1 FEELSVDS
9 IGPTI
14 SRELTKKA
22 LIGVILAS
30 ILILLYLSFRFNEL
44 KYGAAAVI
52 ATLHDV
58 LVMFGSFAILGKLF
72 GVEIDSLFVTAVL
85 TMIGFSVHDTIVIFD
100 RIRENWRLRRRGET
114 FGEVVDASINQTLA
128 RSINT
133 SLTVLLVLLALFFF
147 GGVTIRH
154 FIGALIIGTI
164 TGTYSSLFNASPI
177 VYLWT
182 KRTRKVAAEAPV
194 IPTAVPEVSRPRT
207 DTPVYV
213 PVPRTAEN
221 ISKVVKKKKKKKRR

>member
-1 FEELSVDS
+1 M
-9 IGPTI
+9 
-14 SRELTKKA
+14 
-22 LIGVILAS
+22 GVILAS
-30 ILILLYLSFRFNEL
+30 MLILLYLSFRFNEL

-58 LVMFGSFAILGKLF
+58 AVMFGSFAILGKLF

-114 FGEVVDASINQTLA
+114 FGEIVNASINQTLA

-164 TGTYSSLFNASPI
+164 TGTYSSIFNAAQI

-182 KRTRKVAAEAPV
+182 RKERKERAEALP
-194 IPTAVPEVSRPRT
+194 IPAVATAADVARAT
-207 DTPVYV
+207 TPASVYV
-213 PVPRTAEN
+213 PTPRTVGDVT
-221 ISKVVKKKKKKKRR
+221 KGVKKKKKKKRR